1 MIPQRRLAAGL
12 GVRFTV
18 PNTSPFRTERN
29 HLITR
34 KEMMFTNYETHPVE
48 IISETVWIVHD
59 PWEGSDVGTFQTKE
73 AAELFAQE
81 WMIKNG

>member
-1 MIPQRRLAAGL
+1 MVDR

-18 PNTSPFRTERN
+18 LIINIFRSQRN
-29 HLITR
+29 DLITR
-34 KEMMFTNYETHPVE
+34 KEMMFANYETHPVE
-48 IISETVWIVHD
+48 VISETVWIVHD

>member
-1 MIPQRRLAAGL
+1 
-12 GVRFTV
+12 
-18 PNTSPFRTERN
+18 
-29 HLITR
+29 
-34 KEMMFTNYETHPVE
+34 MMFTNYETHPVE